1 MIKTLP
7 TDISNIPV
15 AKEMYLFTAVK
26 EYIQKE
32 LCGVSQGNVCVWVG
46 GGVVRINL
54 GAGVSH
60 RMVLTGIT
68 NCGLVFRLHEF
79 VFVIV

>member
-1 MIKTLP
+1 
-7 TDISNIPV
+7 
-15 AKEMYLFTAVK
+15 
-26 EYIQKE
+26 
-32 LCGVSQGNVCVWVG
+32 VWVG